1 MNYGKQAAGLLV
13 LAALLGGCSSTPE
26 GEPREDGTFTA
37 ENVLQAAEHTHHYWR
52 EKLINAETLRLYA
65 PDKYITM
72 MESWL
77 RADSLYRDIEMS
89 PELAKQSYS
98 LFSSETYLDRFNA
111 EISVVDHNYQELE
124 YLQRVAN
131 DVLAPAM
138 TQMDYLMSID
148 AGEHYHSEFAR
159 LDRFY
164 AALFSEVAKG
174 DISKAKDEQKEFLSR
189 ARSLEVRVI
198 KRIYIAPQEQTLREL
213 RRQDV
218 RYLAPISYA
227 KVEAEINVG
236 KALIDKSPRE
246 FDAIGEVVKRIK
258 FELAHAEHM
267 AAEVKAL
274 RDRSRD
280 EYEAY
285 LLDVEAQMLAIS
297 QALNDTDLRDRPLSV
312 QAETIRQEV
321 ALARQVSDLTE
332 KLGSKKANTEDQL
345 ATLQALIRQQNEKIA
360 DLQSQLSAVVVDAAP
375 AVTPTDIVPAEVLP
389 SVIPAAVS
397 HNVASPNTSTAAV
410 STDSTEVNA
419 ADEAVE
425 SDSQAVQA
433 ATN

>member
-1 MNYGKQAAGLLV
+1 
-13 LAALLGGCSSTPE
+13 
-26 GEPREDGTFTA
+26 
-37 ENVLQAAEHTHHYWR
+37 
-52 EKLINAETLRLYA
+52 
-65 PDKYITM
+65 
-72 MESWL
+72 
-77 RADSLYRDIEMS
+77 
-89 PELAKQSYS
+89 
-98 LFSSETYLDRFNA
+98 
-111 EISVVDHNYQELE
+111 
-124 YLQRVAN
+124 
-131 DVLAPAM
+131 
-138 TQMDYLMSID
+138 
-148 AGEHYHSEFAR
+148 
-159 LDRFY
+159 
-164 AALFSEVAKG
+164 
-174 DISKAKDEQKEFLSR
+174 
-189 ARSLEVRVI
+189 
-198 KRIYIAPQEQTLREL
+198 
-213 RRQDV
+213 
-218 RYLAPISYA
+218 
-227 KVEAEINVG
+227 
-236 KALIDKSPRE
+236 
-246 FDAIGEVVKRIK
+246 
-258 FELAHAEHM
+258 M